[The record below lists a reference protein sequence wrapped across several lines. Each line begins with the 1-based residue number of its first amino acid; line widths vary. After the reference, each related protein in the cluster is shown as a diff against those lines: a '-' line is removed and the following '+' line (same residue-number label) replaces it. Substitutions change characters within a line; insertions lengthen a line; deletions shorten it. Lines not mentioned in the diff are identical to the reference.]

1 MQMRYWQRTI
11 KFLASVITKL
21 AWAFV
26 IIVIIRYCFFDIFRI
41 PSDSMKNTLKQN
53 DLIITNKIVYSSPL
67 SIVLSL
73 LGIKGHPKRNDILVF
88 EIPQTD
94 QTLYVKRCIGLPGE
108 TIETDYENILIDK
121 KIIPD
126 LPAIC
131 HFQKVWYHSYDLLN
145 LTLNKYGLH
154 PSDIVQKY
162 PNYVVLNLDSI
173 QKDHLLDKHGVDSI
187 SKFRIDNNNKNAVFT
202 LSGNDNNKKLMPVRI
217 PFKGMRIKL
226 DSGTVTGYKD
236 ILERSEGVI
245 LSEKES
251 SFFINEIKID
261 YYVFKKD
268 YYFMI
273 GDNRDNS
280 HDSRAFG
287 LIPKDCIE
295 GKVIFSF

>member
-1 MQMRYWQRTI
+1 
-11 KFLASVITKL
+11 
-21 AWAFV
+21 
-26 IIVIIRYCFFDIFRI
+26 
-41 PSDSMKNTLKQN
+41 MKNTLKQN
-53 DLIITNKIVYSSPL
+53 DLIITNKILYSSLL
-67 SIVLSL
+67 STALSP

-108 TIETDYENILIDK
+108 TIETDHENIIIDK
-121 KIIPD
+121 KAIPD

-131 HFQKVWYHSYDLLN
+131 HLYKVRYRNYDILVET
-145 LTLNKYGLH
+145 LTNSGIDR
-154 PSDIVQKY
+154 SDIVRKY
-162 PNYVVLNLDSI
+162 PGCVLLNLDSI
-173 QKDHLLDKHGVDSI
+173 QKNHLLDKPGVDSI
-187 SKFRIDNNNKNAVFT
+187 TIFRADSNSRNAIFNLLKDDNGDQQSKP
-202 LSGNDNNKKLMPVRI
+202 LLI
-217 PFKGMRIKL
+217 PFQGMKIQL
-226 DSGTVTGYKD
+226 DSAIVAGYDD
-236 ILERSEGVI
+236 ILQRCEGVI
-245 LSEKES
+245 LRKKQDA
-251 SFFINEIKID
+251 FFINEIKSE